1 MKKIKK
7 QSKIK
12 ILGGTCGTEKKR
24 QSNESRQKKKTS
36 KVKRRSLSADERD
49 DDNFSPSKPFNGKNQ
64 FFPSRGS
71 PLPSL
76 SLPFSPFPS
85 LLSHSLSTGL
95 NYAGFFPHV
104 VLGCLRFKSN
114 LFQRFF
120 LPDVPF
126 IVNEN
131 FWTLTVSKVVPP
143 NANGIFCAFQCLAR
157 TQRRLN
163 LVKEGLNFGKKQNRV
178 DGVSKHSEI
187 SISLREHNDWRLKC
201 LLIN

>member
-76 SLPFSPFPS
+76 SPPFSPFSS

-114 LFQRFF
+114 LFPKIPSARCPVHSQRKF
-120 LPDVPF
+120 
-126 IVNEN
+126 
-131 FWTLTVSKVVPP
+131 
-143 NANGIFCAFQCLAR
+143 
-157 TQRRLN
+157 
-163 LVKEGLNFGKKQNRV
+163 LNFDRFQSRSAERKRNFLRFSMSGTNPKKVEFGQGRFKLWQEAE
-178 DGVSKHSEI
+178 S
-187 SISLREHNDWRLKC
+187 RRRC
-201 LLIN
+201 F